1 MQADNFILD
10 TDDPVDIRIDGVF
23 KAVFTKNTPESTG
36 ALSRLVSALIGR
48 DVAIVSILANEPPIT
63 NTRDRQIRFD
73 INCRAENGELVN
85 VEMSFNPKPFEP
97 VRLEY
102 YACRLFSG
110 QDIKGADRGY
120 DDLKQAYQI
129 AILAKERLFPDGDF
143 FHLFE
148 YYDQARRISLNGRSR
163 IITVEL
169 SKLETIVKKPAE
181 QMSIPERW
189 AVYFEYLTDRSKRGK
204 INEILTYEEGIA
216 MASGVLMTVSRD
228 EEERARIMR
237 DEKIELDYQSY
248 MAWAKKE
255 GRAEGLAEGRAE
267 GRTEGLAKGRAEGM
281 AEGEQ
286 NILNLL
292 KSGKSPEEILKSFDK
307 M

>member
-1 MQADNFILD
+1 
-10 TDDPVDIRIDGVF
+10 
-23 KAVFTKNTPESTG
+23 
-36 ALSRLVSALIGR
+36 
-48 DVAIVSILANEPPIT
+48 
-63 NTRDRQIRFD
+63 
-73 INCRAENGELVN
+73 
-85 VEMSFNPKPFEP
+85 
-97 VRLEY
+97 
-102 YACRLFSG
+102 
-110 QDIKGADRGY
+110 
-120 DDLKQAYQI
+120 
-129 AILAKERLFPDGDF
+129 RLFPDGDF

-169 SKLETIVKKPAE
+169 SKLETIVEKPAE